1 MDFEY
6 IDLKRREKNLTVTEL
21 CARAEID
28 RSTYYN
34 LKQNQDIRLSTLR
47 KLFEIFHQKLI
58 NPLPRIIFI
67 YLNSSHNKT
76 SLTIS

>member
-47 KLFEIFHQKLI
+47 KLFDILE
-58 NPLPRIIFI
+58 
-67 YLNSSHNKT
+67 LNMAEQRRVLS
-76 SLTIS
+76 